1 MRPLPFRLTCWV
13 LAASTTTLAANPPSE
28 WPELPEL
35 PTWSTT
41 IDASLAGGYRD
52 NLLLSPTRPE
62 RSPLLR
68 AEIDVMTLRVP
79 AGAFDGYA
87 YLNLLEN
94 RYLSGEITD
103 RERTAI
109 FAGEA
114 RWQPSTALKAVWFLQ
129 AYHLDQVL
137 DVSVT
142 ETELSTAQLRVTGFA
157 TGPSARWT
165 LAPFWFEAKVL
176 ARRDTYRDDL
186 DGYRD
191 TEGSFAFGRAW
202 GHGSELSAVVT
213 RRLRDH
219 DSRPQVTVAGRPL
232 PGTQLE
238 TRQTE
243 GLLQWL
249 QIFDTAK
256 NLRFSAALGRQWS
269 RDNGTGYFDYDR
281 DTARA
286 GLSWKTA
293 PWENE
298 FLAEANRYRFPVQF
312 IGVGI
317 NPAIRRKNELRLSWE
332 ITHRFTER
340 LAGFLHLEREQSRSN
355 DDRSRFTVHTV
366 YAGVRVSW
374 DSLGAAP

>member
-1 MRPLPFRLTCWV
+1 MRPLPFRLACWA
-13 LAASTTTLAANPPSE
+13 LAASTTAFAATPP
-28 WPELPEL
+28 PELPEL
-35 PTWSTT
+35 PAWSTT

-68 AEIDVMTLRVP
+68 AEIDVMALRVP
-79 AGAFDGYA
+79 VGAFDGYA

-94 RYLSGEITD
+94 RYLAGENTD
-103 RERTAI
+103 HERTAI
-109 FAGEA
+109 LAGEA
-114 RWQPSTALKAVWFLQ
+114 RWQPGDVFKAAWFVQ
-129 AYHLDQVL
+129 AYHMDQVL

-165 LAPFWFEAKVL
+165 PAPFWLETKIL

-191 TEGSFAFGRAW
+191 TEGSLAVGRVW
-202 GHGSELSAVVT
+202 GHGSELSATVT
-213 RRLRDH
+213 GRLRDH

-249 QIFDTAK
+249 QVFDAAK
-256 NLRFSAALGRQWS
+256 TLRFSAALGRQWS

-286 GLSWKTA
+286 RLTWKSA
-293 PWENE
+293 AWENE
-298 FLAEANRYRFPVQF
+298 FGAEANRYRFPVQF

-317 NPAIRRKNELRLSWE
+317 NPAIRRKNELRFSWE
-332 ITHRFTER
+332 LTRRFSER
-340 LAGFLHLEREQSRSN
+340 LAGFFYIEREHSRSN

-366 YAGVRVSW
+366 FAGVRVSW
-374 DSLGAAP
+374 DSLGAVP